1 MSRFTTAL
9 APALAA
15 LLLTAGAGLA
25 AAPALSLGAP
35 RLVRTAE
42 GISLRGAVCRTG
54 PVRAA
59 GRISASLDRL
69 NAAGAEVSSRPLLLT
84 GAVGGRGPG
93 CGYYDV
99 AVSEDAGRLAVC
111 AATPEGDRACRA
123 VE

>member
-1 MSRFTTAL
+1 MSRRNSCLAL
-9 APALAA
+9 AAA
-15 LLLTAGAGLA
+15 LLLTAGSVEA
-25 AAPALSLGAP
+25 ASPALNLGAP

-42 GISLRGAVCRTG
+42 GVSLRGAVCRTG
-54 PVRAA
+54 PVRVI
-59 GRISASLDRL
+59 GHISASLDRL
-69 NAAGAEVSSRPLLLT
+69 NAAGAPVASQPLLLT

-111 AATPEGDRACRA
+111 AVTPEGDRACRA